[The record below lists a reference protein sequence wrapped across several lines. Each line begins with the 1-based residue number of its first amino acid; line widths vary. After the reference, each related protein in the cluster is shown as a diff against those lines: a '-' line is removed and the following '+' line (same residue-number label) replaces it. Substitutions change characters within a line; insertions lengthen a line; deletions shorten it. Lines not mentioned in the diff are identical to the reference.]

1 MSIQPDPVLEQ
12 YLKRY
17 PQTQY
22 LDAYIPDLSCII
34 RGKRYPIEEAGKLFH
49 DGMMLPGSTFLL
61 TVNGDSE
68 DPENLGYSDGD
79 PDEVAIP
86 IVETLA
92 PCAWTGLPTAQMMLT
107 LTGLDGAPYYY
118 EPRNVLRRVIDQ
130 FDSLGLR
137 PVVAL
142 EPEFYLLEPDM
153 DDETGPVPAHL
164 PSTGKQPTATQVY
177 SIDEVEEFGNYFHQ
191 VVSACKDQGIRI
203 SAISKEYSPGQFEL
217 NLHHVDDA
225 VLAADQYIML
235 RRTIQGVARTRNMRA
250 AFMAKP
256 FPEQSGSGLHV
267 HVSLLDES
275 GRNVF
280 AGKGQYGEMD
290 SISDLMRYSLGG
302 VRQTLAESMGIFAP
316 NVNAY
321 RRFRPDSYAPVR
333 DDWGFENRF
342 VAFRI
347 PKSSPEARRIEH
359 RVAGADANPYLLIA
373 TILAGVHYG
382 IQQKIDPGPPTIGNT
397 VVSQGRTIPAEI
409 DQAMDLSRKSQFLAD
424 YLGEQYMRV
433 YTTCKL
439 EEYNTFKACETQEFA
454 WYV

>member
-1 MSIQPDPVLEQ
+1 VL
-12 YLKRY
+12 K
-17 PQTQY
+17 
-22 LDAYIPDLSCII
+22 
-34 RGKRYPIEEAGKLFH
+34 K
-49 DGMMLPGSTFLL
+49 
-61 TVNGDSE
+61 V
-68 DPENLGYSDGD
+68 
-79 PDEVAIP
+79 
-86 IVETLA
+86 IV
-92 PCAWTGLPTAQMMLT
+92 
-107 LTGLDGAPYYY
+107 
-118 EPRNVLRRVIDQ
+118 Q

-153 DDETGPVPAHL
+153 EDEPGQVPAHL

-342 VAFRI
+342 AAFRI